1 MRAETVNWTARG
13 AGLAIG
19 AGLVLA
25 IAYIALAALP
35 VLLLVFLA
43 ILLGAALEP
52 LVAWIRVKT
61 GMRRGFGILVVYA
74 SFLAVVIGLAVFVVP
89 AALVQFETA
98 LSRFPAFLDQVRVWT
113 ADLRPEALA
122 AGVSALLDAAAA
134 PFGPKPPPD
143 ADSVVGASILVASSA
158 AALVTLL
165 TLVFFWLTERAR
177 LQRYAL
183 AFVPVDRRA
192 GVHEAWNEIVSRLG
206 GWVRGQLF
214 MMGSI
219 GAATAIA
226 YTALGLPASLL
237 LALVAAIAEVVP
249 IVGPLLG
256 AIPALIIASTV
267 SPQTA
272 LLTLGVYLLL
282 QFIEGNIL
290 VPLVMRNA
298 VGLTPFLV
306 LFSLLVGGAAGG
318 ILGALIAVP
327 LVAAISVVLER
338 LQARAVPVPIDPSL
352 DRDPDVADPERM
364 ESVAADSPADLPP
377 KQQRSKRA
385 RRGGPTNPSTAPT
398 RAERVS
404 RTSRSAPGA

>member
-1 MRAETVNWTARG
+1 MRAETIHWAARG
-13 AGLAIG
+13 AGLAVG

-25 IAYIALAALP
+25 VAYIALSALP

-74 SFLAVVIGLAVFVVP
+74 TFLAAVVGVAVFVIP
-89 AALVQFETA
+89 AALVQFEA
-98 LSRFPAFLDQVRVWT
+98 AISRFPAFLDQVRGWT
-113 ADLRPEALA
+113 ANLRPEALA
-122 AGVSALLDAAAA
+122 AGINALLDAVEA

-143 ADSVVGASILVASSA
+143 PDSVVGASILVASSA

-183 AFVPVDRRA
+183 AFVPFHRRA
-192 GVHEAWNEIVSRLG
+192 GVREAWNEVESRLG

-219 GAATAIA
+219 GAATAVA
-226 YTALGLPASLL
+226 YTLLGLPASLL

-249 IVGPLLG
+249 IIGPLLG
-256 AIPALIIASTV
+256 AIPALLIASTV

-272 LLTLGVYLLL
+272 LLTLAVYLVL
-282 QFIEGNIL
+282 QFVEGNIL
-290 VPLVMRNA
+290 VPMVMRNA

-306 LFSLLVGGAAGG
+306 LGSLLIGGAAGG
-318 ILGALIAVP
+318 ILGALVAVP
-327 LVAAISVVLER
+327 LVAAIEVVLER
-338 LQARAVPVPIDPSL
+338 LQARAIPVPIDPTL
-352 DRDPDVADPERM
+352 ERDPDATEREQM
-364 ESVAADSPADLPP
+364 ESLAPDSPANIEP
-377 KQQRSKRA
+377 KRGRSQRA
-385 RRGGPTNPSTAPT
+385 RRRPAGTSGPPAAPKPAT
-398 RAERVS
+398 RAS
-404 RTSRSAPGA
+404 RPASGA

>member
-1 MRAETVNWTARG
+1 MRAETVQWAARG

-19 AGLVLA
+19 AGVVLA
-25 IAYIALAALP
+25 LAYIALSALP

-74 SFLAVVIGLAVFVVP
+74 GFLAMVVGVAVLVVP
-89 AALVQFETA
+89 AALVQIETA
-98 LSRFPAFLDQVRVWT
+98 LSRFPAFLDQVRAST
-113 ADLRPEALA
+113 ANLRPDALA
-122 AGVSALLDAAAA
+122 AGINALLDAAEA
-134 PFGPKPPPD
+134 PFGPKPPDPD
-143 ADSVVGASILVASSA
+143 SLVGASLLVASSA

-183 AFVPVDRRA
+183 AFVPFHRRA
-192 GVHEAWNEIVSRLG
+192 GFREAWNEVESRLG

-219 GAATAIA
+219 GFATAVA
-226 YTALGLPASLL
+226 YTLLGLPASLL

-249 IVGPLLG
+249 IIGPLLG
-256 AIPALIIASTV
+256 AIPALLIASTV
-267 SPQTA
+267 SPETA
-272 LLTLGVYLLL
+272 LLTLVVYVAL
-282 QFIEGNIL
+282 QFVEANIL

-306 LFSLLVGGAAGG
+306 LGSLLIGGAAGG
-318 ILGALIAVP
+318 ILGALVAVP
-327 LVAAISVVLER
+327 LVAAIEVILER
-338 LQARAVPVPIDPSL
+338 LQARTIPVPIDQTT
-352 DRDPDVADPERM
+352 DRDPDTAEREQM
-364 ESVAADSPADLPP
+364 ESVAPDSPANIEP
-377 KQQRSKRA
+377 KRGRSQRA
-385 RRGGPTNPSTAPT
+385 RR
-398 RAERVS
+398 VS
-404 RTSRSAPGA
+404 RAGRSAPGA

>member
-1 MRAETVNWTARG
+1 MRAESIHWTARG

-19 AGLVLA
+19 AGLVLVF
-25 IAYIALAALP
+25 AYVALAALP

-61 GMRRGFGILVVYA
+61 GLRRGFGILVVYA
-74 SFLAVVIGLAVFVVP
+74 SFLAVVIGLAVLVVP

-98 LSRFPAFLDQVRVWT
+98 LSRFPAFLDQMRAST
-113 ADLRPEALA
+113 ANVRPEVLA
-122 AGVSALLDAAAA
+122 AGINGLLDAAAGLFA
-134 PFGPKPPPD
+134 PKPPPD
-143 ADSVVGASILVASSA
+143 PDSVVAASLLVASTA

-165 TLVFFWLTERAR
+165 TLVFFWLTERSR

-183 AFVPVDRRA
+183 AFVPFDRRA
-192 GVHEAWNEIVSRLG
+192 GVREAWNEIESRLG

-219 GAATAIA
+219 GLATGIA
-226 YTALGLPASLL
+226 YSLLGLPAALL
-237 LALVAAIAEVVP
+237 LALIAAIAEVVP

-256 AIPALIIASTV
+256 AVPALLVASTV

-272 LLTLGVYLLL
+272 LLTLAVYVAL
-282 QFIEGNIL
+282 QFTEANIL

-306 LFSLLVGGAAGG
+306 LFSLLIGGAAGG
-318 ILGALIAVP
+318 ILGALVAVP
-327 LVAAISVVLER
+327 LVAAIAVVLER
-338 LQARAVPVPIDPSL
+338 LQARVIPVPIDPTS
-352 DRDPDVADPERM
+352 DRDPDEAEQQRM
-364 ESVAADSPADLPP
+364 ESVSPDSPANIEPKRGRSQRARSRPAGDSPKPPPP
-377 KQQRSKRA
+377 K
-385 RRGGPTNPSTAPT
+385 
-398 RAERVS
+398 RVS
-404 RTSRSAPGA
+404 SASRSAHGA

>member
-1 MRAETVNWTARG
+1 MRAESVHWAARG
-13 AGLAIG
+13 AGLALG

-25 IAYIALAALP
+25 VAYIALLALP
-35 VLLLVFLA
+35 VLLLVFVA
-43 ILLGAALEP
+43 VLLGAALEP

-74 SFLAVVIGLAVFVVP
+74 GFLAMVVGIAVFVVP

-98 LSRFPAFLDQVRVWT
+98 ISRFPAFLDQVRAST
-113 ADLRPEALA
+113 ANLRPDALA
-122 AGVSALLDAAAA
+122 AGVNALLDAAEA

-143 ADSVVGASILVASSA
+143 PDSVVGASILVASSA

-165 TLVFFWLTERAR
+165 TLVFFWLTERSR

-183 AFVPVDRRA
+183 AFVPFDRRA
-192 GVHEAWNEIVSRLG
+192 GVREAWNEVESRLG

-219 GAATAIA
+219 GFATAIA

-256 AIPALIIASTV
+256 AIPALLIASTV

-272 LLTLGVYLLL
+272 LLTLVVYLVL
-282 QFIEGNIL
+282 QFVEGNIL

-306 LFSLLVGGAAGG
+306 LISLLIGGAAGG
-318 ILGALIAVP
+318 ILGALVAVP
-327 LVAAISVVLER
+327 LVAAIEVILER
-338 LQARAVPVPIDPSL
+338 FQARAIPVPIDSTM
-352 DRDPDVADPERM
+352 DRD
-364 ESVAADSPADLPP
+364 SAASDRDLTASLAPDSPASIAKPE
-377 KQQRSKRA
+377 RA
-385 RRGGPTNPSTAPT
+385 RQT
-398 RAERVS
+398 RRVS
-404 RTSRSAPGA
+404 RAGRSAPGA